1 MVMAHGATRRKDS
14 GTSERLG
21 AVFFERKEEKGK
33 SYGAKFPS
41 RKDADMFEML
51 TGKAI
56 GNATMN

>member
-1 MVMAHGATRRKDS
+1 MAQHERKQRDKRATE
-14 GTSERLG
+14 GN
-21 AVFFERKEEKGK
+21 FFEAKEKKKGK

-51 TGKAI
+51 TEKAI